1 MQISEVLH
9 VSYRVRAKILAIKMV
24 AIVTKVMPQQ
34 QPYHHL
40 PCHQLAFRVD
50 AQLGETLRI
59 KQVVKSSDE
68 TDEDIKSVTLWL
80 ISTSYLLP
88 LRIKNDQACC
98 DCEEHRSS
106 YIFMERDGWQS
117 HSQ

>member
-9 VSYRVRAKILAIKMV
+9 VSYRVRAKILAITMV

-34 QPYHHL
+34 QQPYHL

-50 AQLGETLRI
+50 EQLGEMLRI
-59 KQVVKSSDE
+59 KQVVKSSGE
-68 TDEDIKSVTLWL
+68 TDKDIKSVTLWL

-88 LRIKNDQACC
+88 LRIKKDQACC
-98 DCEEHRSS
+98 ACEELRSS
-106 YIFMERDGWQS
+106 YLFLEHDGWQS
-117 HSQ
+117 HSH